1 MEERKK
7 RSWCQRYQQD
17 VSLCEQD
24 TAELLSSP
32 ARSPLQGQLAFPP
45 LPPPSSQEAATE
57 SSTEIHERHDITFK
71 WKSSLA
77 VPFEACRKT
86 HQGFAKCFLPGG
98 VTRAEKDRASS
109 CSAGCAELGLS
120 QSPGVTLCVPE
131 EALGS
136 AHSHIYCDG
145 GACTHKFKL

>member
-32 ARSPLQGQLAFPP
+32 ARFPLQGQLAFPP
-45 LPPPSSQEAATE
+45 LPPPSSQEAATD
-57 SSTEIHERHDITFK
+57 SFTEIHERHDITFK

-98 VTRAEKDRASS
+98 ATRAEKDRASS
-109 CSAGCAELGLS
+109 C
-120 QSPGVTLCVPE
+120 
-131 EALGS
+131 
-136 AHSHIYCDG
+136 
-145 GACTHKFKL
+145 